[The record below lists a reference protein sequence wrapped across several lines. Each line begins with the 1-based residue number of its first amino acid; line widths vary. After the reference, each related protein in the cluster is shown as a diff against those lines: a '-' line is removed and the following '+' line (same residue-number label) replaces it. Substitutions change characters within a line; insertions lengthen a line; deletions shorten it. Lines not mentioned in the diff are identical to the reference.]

1 MLDEALL
8 WDTSD
13 SPFCLKARIC
23 LQLKAVPYRRVT
35 VTLAR
40 RRELR
45 RLNPLGKV
53 PVLVDGGEVVVDSS
67 AIARHLEARHPE
79 PPLLPADPAA
89 RAFCALVEDWADEAL
104 YFLVGGFK
112 WLNAANRAA
121 ALENTLA
128 EVEAGLLRPVVAHR
142 LVRRVARRYR
152 AWGYGPDHL
161 AELVER
167 MRDALATM
175 NALLEGKAFLLGRT
189 PTLADV
195 AVFVQ
200 LNWMQRYA
208 EGRLID
214 EVPGVRAW
222 LGRLEAV
229 PAIADALST

>member
-8 WDTSD
+8 WDHTD

-23 LQLKAVPYRRVT
+23 LQLKSVPFRRVT
-35 VTLAR
+35 ATVAR
-40 RRELR
+40 RKELL

-67 AIARHLEARHPE
+67 AIVRHLEARHPE
-79 PPLLPADPAA
+79 PALLPGDPAA
-89 RAFCALVEDWADEAL
+89 RAFCAVLEDWADEAL
-104 YFLVGGFK
+104 YFLVCGFK
-112 WLNAANRAA
+112 WLNPENRAA

-128 EVEAGLLRPVVAHR
+128 EIEAGVLRPLVAR
-142 LVRRVARRYR
+142 QLVRRVARRYR
-152 AWGYGPDHL
+152 ASGYGPEHV
-161 AELVER
+161 AEFVER
-167 MRDALATM
+167 MRDHLATIGT
-175 NALLEGKAFLLGRT
+175 LLEGKPYFLGRT

-200 LNWMQRYA
+200 VKWMERYA

-222 LGRLEAV
+222 LGRLEEA
-229 PAIADALST
+229 PAIADALSA

>member
-8 WDTSD
+8 WDHSD

-23 LQLKAVPYRRVT
+23 LQLKGVPFRRVT
-35 VTLAR
+35 ATVAR
-40 RRELR
+40 RKELL
-45 RLNPLGKV
+45 RLNPFGKV

-79 PPLLPADPAA
+79 PALLPADPAA

-104 YFLVGGFK
+104 YFLVCAFK
-112 WLNAANRAA
+112 WLNAENRSA
-121 ALENTLA
+121 ALENTVT
-128 EVEAGLLRPVVAHR
+128 EIEAGLLRPLVAHQ

-152 AWGYGPDHL
+152 AWGYGPEHL

-167 MRDALATM
+167 MRENLATVG
-175 NALLEGKAFLLGRT
+175 ALLEGKAYLLGRT

-200 LNWMQRYA
+200 VKWMQRYA
-208 EGRLID
+208 EGRLVD
-214 EVPGVRAW
+214 EVPAVRAW
-222 LGRLEAV
+222 LGRLEDV
-229 PAIADALST
+229 PAIADALSA